1 MLTILRNLKKSAL
14 AILFVII
21 LLLIQA
27 FCDLSL
33 PSYTSNIVNIGIL
46 QAGIESSVPEVIRAS
61 QLEKSLLFLNQ
72 NDKDKLLS
80 HYSLINKENLNQDEW
95 ATYLKKYPLLDDE
108 DLYIWDGE
116 DEALIS
122 SLIADPLLIISTL
135 ELNPSKANMFHD
147 INTKDGDIYTILN
160 NIPEEA
166 R

>member
-1 MLTILRNLKKSAL
+1 M
-14 AILFVII
+14 
-21 LLLIQA
+21 
-27 FCDLSL
+27 
-33 PSYTSNIVNIGIL
+33 
-46 QAGIESSVPEVIRAS
+46 
-61 QLEKSLLFLNQ
+61 
-72 NDKDKLLS
+72 
-80 HYSLINKENLNQDEW
+80 
-95 ATYLKKYPLLDDE
+95 LDDE

-166 R
+166 RKKC

>member
-1 MLTILRNLKKSAL
+1 M
-14 AILFVII
+14 
-21 LLLIQA
+21 
-27 FCDLSL
+27 
-33 PSYTSNIVNIGIL
+33 
-46 QAGIESSVPEVIRAS
+46 
-61 QLEKSLLFLNQ
+61 
-72 NDKDKLLS
+72 
-80 HYSLINKENLNQDEW
+80 
-95 ATYLKKYPLLDDE
+95 LDDE

-166 R
+166 REEMLKPIKEQIKLMPDTLKSQATVAYVRAEYEAIGINIGKLQTRYILTVGAKMLGLAFAAMAASILVTFGCYNCCQTWS